1 MANENALNM
10 NAILREINAARRTNR
25 NMGAPAPALNPNA
38 PSWSPSRLNPNAP
51 SWSPP
56 ELPDEQVMN
65 AYLREINQ
73 ARGANMPNQRRRKNR
88 KTRKNR
94 KSRKNRKASR
104 RA

>member
-38 PSWSPSRLNPNAP
+38 PSWSP
-51 SWSPP
+51 P

-73 ARGANMPNQRRRKNR
+73 TRAANMPNQRRRKNR
-88 KTRKNR
+88 KTRKSRKSNR
-94 KSRKNRKASR
+94 KSRKSNRR
-104 RA
+104 